1 MLDKMKNITGWKT
14 FKMFFFKS
22 NHNPAA
28 ANYILIKYLLPH
40 NLLSSVTSFF
50 HLHEKCL
57 YFNLMS
63 IMQHK
68 PSIKIVSTSGLHDD
82 TSA

>member
-1 MLDKMKNITGWKT
+1 
-14 FKMFFFKS
+14 MFFFLKAY
-22 NHNPAA
+22 HNPAA
-28 ANYILIKYLLPH
+28 AKYMLIKYVYLLPH
-40 NLLSSVTSFF
+40 NLLSSVTSVF
-50 HLHEKCL
+50 HLYEKCL